1 MSDPVDGF
9 VLGRI
14 VDLTEE
20 GALVQALDGRRPPVT
35 TSFDRLYPAED
46 NDGKDVDDN
55 CGLMYLNEATLLNNI
70 RLRSVHVKKNM
81 VHGKNYLNDFFV
93 SGMARTRST
102 PMWPTS

>member
-70 RLRSVHVKKNM
+70 RLRSVHVEKKPQ
-81 VHGKNYLNDFFV
+81 VSQKINY
-93 SGMARTRST
+93 R
-102 PMWPTS
+102 